1 MQLYGKLSNY
11 VSTNCSNSNCR
22 TPMPGA
28 LTEQVTVRKT
38 NEINVVIEEKHAQ
51 PRASIEEF
59 DINKNRDLE
68 GEMEV
73 REEN

>member
-1 MQLYGKLSNY
+1 
-11 VSTNCSNSNCR
+11 
-22 TPMPGA
+22 MPGA